1 MKRIFNYIGMMA
13 VLLTLLAACSDSITE
28 NGGTAKDEDGMT
40 SVNFSISM
48 PSLSSVE
55 SRTTNFAT
63 EGITSN
69 DDMKLMCF
77 DQDGYFL
84 GLGKEVTIDNTAIT
98 DINTNGGTTTKNIK
112 ASIPNGT
119 ARMHIVANM
128 NADNTVFYDTQEAV
142 NFSKSAEWIGRH
154 ENNLMTSFE
163 NKTQGKSSDKMIY
176 WGYVK
181 KDNAK
186 ALISFLNKTDGD
198 SSYTIHLL
206 RNRAKIEVDYSGNTS
221 DITNIRFAIGNAATY
236 GTVAPFKRE
245 KLSFPSTNELNSAAD
260 WKNECTYITAALNT
274 TRYPA
279 SGETFTMT
287 EGELSPDVAQYTFEQ
302 QNTAENPL
310 KVVMEVTYKDGTTK
324 WFLML
329 IQSDGEQLLIK
340 RNHLYKIIIKRLNK
354 NLGYDSADKAYN
366 GSPAN
371 NPWNRVDDIIQEIY
385 DGSYTMEITDGTYLI
400 HTNEDANSE
409 KTINFTY
416 TGDDDMTADNFS
428 AVWTS
433 NQRFTEPE
441 NNTLPAPTLTY
452 DASTHKGTIT
462 YKVGTIEEN
471 FKNAVIRL
479 TDKKHGLNRSIHL
492 YSIKTVDF
500 AFSGQIT
507 MGKDVSATYPLS
519 LNIPAGYPEEMLPIE
534 IRMASNDV
542 NPLDCD
548 VEVASTSEVDN
559 GAGWN
564 CWFLKKF
571 EESTDIG
578 KAQTITLRNTRT
590 VTGSTGVLW
599 VKAKYYNGGK
609 PKKITINYQ

>member
-1 MKRIFNYIGMMA
+1 MKRIVKYIGMIA

-28 NGGTAKDEDGMT
+28 NGSTSKDEDGMT
-40 SVNFSISM
+40 SVNFAISM

-55 SRTTNFAT
+55 SRATNYAT

-84 GLGKEVTIDNTAIT
+84 GLGKEVTIDNTAST
-98 DINTNGGTTTKNIK
+98 DINTSGGTTTKNIK

-142 NFSKSAEWIGRH
+142 NFSKAAEWIGRH

-163 NKTQGKSSDKMIY
+163 NKTLGQSSDKMIY

-181 KDNAK
+181 KANAE
-186 ALISFLNKTDGD
+186 ALISFLNKKDGA
-198 SSYTIHLL
+198 SSHTIHLL
-206 RNRAKIEVDYSGNTS
+206 RNRAKIEVDYSNNKS
-221 DITNIRFAIGNAATY
+221 DITNIRFAIGNAAIY

-245 KLSFPSTNELNSAAD
+245 KLSFPNTNELNSAAD
-260 WKNECTYITAALNT
+260 WKNECTYITAAMNT

-279 SGETFTMT
+279 SGETFTMN
-287 EGELSPDVAQYTFEQ
+287 EGELGLDVAQYTFEQ

-310 KVVMEVTYKDGTTK
+310 KVVMEVTYKDGTIK

-354 NLGYDSADKAYN
+354 NLGYDSADQAYN

-385 DGSYTMEITDGTYLI
+385 DGSYTMEITDGTYRI
-400 HTNEDANSE
+400 HTVEDAN
-409 KTINFTY
+409 TTQTLNFTY
-416 TGDDDMTADNFS
+416 TGDSEMTADNFS
-428 AVWTS
+428 VVWSS

-452 DASTHKGTIT
+452 DASTGKGTIT

-479 TDKKHGLNRSIHL
+479 TDKKHGLNRNIHL

-500 AFSGQIT
+500 AFPEQIT
-507 MGKDVSATYPLS
+507 MGKDVSATYELPLK
-519 LNIPAGYPEEMLPIE
+519 IPAGYPEEMLPIE

-548 VEVASTSEVDN
+548 VEVASTSDVDG

-564 CWFLKKF
+564 CWFLKKY

-578 KAQTITLRNTRT
+578 TSPTITLRNTRT
-590 VTGSTGVLW
+590 VTASTGVLY

-609 PKKITINYQ
+609 SKKITINYQ